1 MLTLATGVLKV
12 LQAVHMLK
20 LLMLNRCLPWLCLLV
35 FTCMLFKLA
44 STHMLVQYIATNIC
58 PLLLLMQQHWIC
70 RAMFDGHYKEK
81 EASIIP
87 VPNISFRVFESLM
100 RAIYTSK
107 PCDYIFCSALLV
119 VCFSVSAVC
128 FACSV
133 LTCFEACAFSIKQ
146 DLTMQNMQQP
156 YVMPICTAESTEVTS
171 DIAEE
176 LLRAADQYMLDGL
189 KHLCEESI
197 SQGLTMDNLTET
209 YDLAENFNAPQLG
222 RRCALFAL
230 EHYVVSKPS
239 CC

>member
-1 MLTLATGVLKV
+1 
-12 LQAVHMLK
+12 
-20 LLMLNRCLPWLCLLV
+20 
-35 FTCMLFKLA
+35 
-44 STHMLVQYIATNIC
+44 
-58 PLLLLMQQHWIC
+58 
-70 RAMFDGHYKEK
+70 MFDGHYKEK

-87 VPNISFRVFESLM
+87 VPNISFRVFESMM

-107 PCDYIFCSALLV
+107 PCNCICCSALLV

-128 FACSV
+128 LVSV
-133 LTCFEACAFSIKQ
+133 LICFDAGAFYIKQ
-146 DLTMQNMQQP
+146 DLIMAAQTVQQH
-156 YVMPICTAESTEVTS
+156 YVVAVCIAESTEVTS

-197 SQGLTMDNLTET
+197 SQGLTMENLTET

-230 EHYVVSKPS
+230 EHYVVSKTS